1 MLANPKQL
9 VTILLLLVLIG
20 MALWFARYTQKQEP
34 PKGYIGSDAHHVS
47 MEGTIETVVLRM
59 LERFPD
65 LDDAKIAQLVRDELG
80 AHKMK
85 NLELYE
91 GTIFTMIARA
101 RGGAGAKGEIDR
113 WTD

>member
-59 LERFPD
+59 LERFP
-65 LDDAKIAQLVRDELG
+65 
-80 AHKMK
+80 
-85 NLELYE
+85 ELYE

-101 RGGAGAKGEIDR
+101 RGGAGVKGEIDR